1 MFIDI
6 DGLKIHYHQAGKGK
20 PIVLLHG
27 WGTSLDL
34 FEAMENYLLP
44 NFQVI
49 SLDFPGFGKS
59 DEPDEPWDVE
69 RYVQFLETFL
79 EKIEIDNPILVGH
92 SFGGRVSIKFA
103 SRHSVHKIILIGS
116 AGVKPKRSLNY
127 YVKVYSYKALKNVLK
142 LPILN
147 KYKDQIMEAYR
158 GKAGSSDYQKASR
171 VMQQTLSKVVNEDLQ
186 HHMPHIKAPTLLIWG
201 KNDTATPLADG
212 KRMEQLIPG
221 AGLVALD
228 NAGHYVFLELQN
240 RVHRIMDS
248 FLEEDKGAN

>member
-69 RYVQFLETFL
+69 RYVQFLETF
-79 EKIEIDNPILVGH
+79 
-92 SFGGRVSIKFA
+92 
-103 SRHSVHKIILIGS
+103 
-116 AGVKPKRSLNY
+116 
-127 YVKVYSYKALKNVLK
+127 
-142 LPILN
+142 
-147 KYKDQIMEAYR
+147 
-158 GKAGSSDYQKASR
+158 
-171 VMQQTLSKVVNEDLQ
+171 
-186 HHMPHIKAPTLLIWG
+186 
-201 KNDTATPLADG
+201 
-212 KRMEQLIPG
+212 
-221 AGLVALD
+221 
-228 NAGHYVFLELQN
+228 
-240 RVHRIMDS
+240 
-248 FLEEDKGAN
+248 